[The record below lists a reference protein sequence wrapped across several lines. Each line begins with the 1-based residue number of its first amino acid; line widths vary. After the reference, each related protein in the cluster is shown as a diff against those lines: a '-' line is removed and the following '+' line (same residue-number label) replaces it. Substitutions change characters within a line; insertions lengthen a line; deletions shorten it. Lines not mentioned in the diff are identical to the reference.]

1 MVNKIY
7 EEASHNMDQ
16 SVQSLRRRYARMRGD
31 RARVDLVEDIKVDCY
46 GSKMNIK
53 QLANISIPEPRLV
66 VIEPWDK
73 SILTHIE
80 RAILTSELGINP
92 SNDGNMIRLSI
103 PSLTEERREEIV
115 RMVKQWGEETKV
127 VIRNYRRE
135 AREKVEQLEKDNEI
149 SEDEMRRAQKE
160 IQTLTDDFI
169 SRIDEMQ
176 EKKTREV
183 RQV

>member
-1 MVNKIY
+1 
-7 EEASHNMDQ
+7 
-16 SVQSLRRRYARMRGD
+16 
-31 RARVDLVEDIKVDCY
+31 
-46 GSKMNIK
+46 
-53 QLANISIPEPRLV
+53 
-66 VIEPWDK
+66 
-73 SILTHIE
+73 
-80 RAILTSELGINP
+80 
-92 SNDGNMIRLSI
+92 MIRLSI

-135 AREKVEQLEKDNEI
+135 AREKVEQLEKENEI
-149 SEDEMRRAQKE
+149 SEDGMRRAQKE

-176 EKKTREV
+176 EKKTKEV

>member
-1 MVNKIY
+1 MVKEID
-7 EEASHNMDQ
+7 EEASQKMGQ
-16 SVQSLRRRYARMRGD
+16 SIENLSRRYARLRGD
-31 RARVDLVEDIKVDCY
+31 RARVDLVQDIRVDCY

-53 QLANISIPEPRLV
+53 QLANISVPEPRLV

-73 SILTHIE
+73 SILVNIE

-92 SNDGNMIRLSI
+92 TNDGNLIRLSI
-103 PSLTEERREEIV
+103 PPLTEERREEIA
-115 RMVKQWGEETKV
+115 RMVKQWGEEAKV
-127 VIRNYRRE
+127 VVRNYRRE
-135 AREKVEQLEKDNEI
+135 AREKVEQLEKENEI

-169 SRIDEMQ
+169 SRIDEIQ
-176 EKKTREV
+176 EKKVKEV

>member
-7 EEASHNMDQ
+7 EEASHKMDQ
-16 SVQSLRRRYARMRGD
+16 SVQNLSRRYARTRGD

-103 PSLTEERREEIV
+103 PTLTEERREEIV

-176 EKKTREV
+176 EKKTKEV

>member
-1 MVNKIY
+1 MVKKIY
-7 EEASHNMDQ
+7 GETSQKMDH
-16 SVQSLRRRYARMRGD
+16 SVQNLGRRYARMRGD

-53 QLANISIPEPRLV
+53 QLANISIPELRLV

-73 SILTHIE
+73 SILTNIE

-92 SNDGNMIRLSI
+92 SNDGNIIRLTI
-103 PSLTEERREEIV
+103 PPLTEERREEIV

-127 VIRNYRRE
+127 LIRNYRRE
-135 AREKVEQLEKDNEI
+135 AREKVEQLEKENEI
-149 SEDEMRRAQKE
+149 SEDERRRAQKE
-160 IQTLTDDFI
+160 IQSLTDDFI
-169 SRIDEMQ
+169 SRIDEIQ
-176 EKKTREV
+176 EKKVKEV

>member
-7 EEASHNMDQ
+7 EEASHKMDQ
-16 SVQSLRRRYARMRGD
+16 SVQNLSGKYARMRGD

-115 RMVKQWGEETKV
+115 RMVRQWGEETKV

-135 AREKVEQLEKDNEI
+135 AREKIEQLEKDNEI

-176 EKKTREV
+176 EKKTKEV